1 MCWTLL
7 ATVCLY
13 MGTGQLP
20 HQVGSSPS
28 ACLFTSSKSEVS
40 VTVPTEEWDGAFK
53 DSGTFHPTDQ
63 LLGSQHKGQQFHSM
77 ASYSRASLVN
87 SVWQIKALLRNS
99 SVGRTAA
106 ASDRCMS
113 GLR

>member
-1 MCWTLL
+1 M
-7 ATVCLY
+7 
-13 MGTGQLP
+13 
-20 HQVGSSPS
+20 
-28 ACLFTSSKSEVS
+28 
-40 VTVPTEEWDGAFK
+40 VPTEEWDGAFK

-87 SVWQIKALLRNS
+87 SAWQIKALLRNS
-99 SVGRTAA
+99 SVGRTTAV
-106 ASDRCMS
+106 SDNRCSVGLDRCVS